1 MEDFLEECRPEA
13 RRRWN
18 LTEGR
23 AAGFTDPPPPSSALS
38 HQP

>member
-13 RRRWN
+13 SRRWN

-23 AAGFTDPPPPSSALS
+23 AAGFTDPPSSALS